1 MNLNRKQF
9 MVSILFL
16 IPAAAIFILFFYV
29 PFLQSIYYS
38 FTDWNG
44 VGKPKFI
51 GWANYAHIWKD
62 PHMTD
67 GLWNSLKMAAFGLVV
82 QNPLAL
88 LAAVLLN
95 RQFRTRSFI
104 RTAFYLPVIISL
116 VVASVVWGQMLQYD
130 GFINEVMIR
139 IGLESITEDWLGNVW
154 TSFPAI
160 ILLTQWQAIG
170 YCAIIYLA
178 GLQAIPQDMYEA
190 AEIEGAR
197 GWSLFRFITLPML
210 MPAVTIVLFLTVVGS
225 LKLFDLPYILTN
237 GGPGTSSYTLFL
249 AVYNAAFK
257 DNNYGYATAGGIV
270 LAIFIVIVS
279 IVQLSATR
287 RKEVEL

>member
-1 MNLNRKQF
+1 
-9 MVSILFL
+9 
-16 IPAAAIFILFFYV
+16 
-29 PFLQSIYYS
+29 
-38 FTDWNG
+38 
-44 VGKPKFI
+44 
-51 GWANYAHIWKD
+51 
-62 PHMTD
+62 
-67 GLWNSLKMAAFGLVV
+67 MAAFGLLV

-130 GFINEVMIR
+130 GFINEVLIR

-270 LAIFIVIVS
+270 LAVFIVIVS